1 MNTYIAITIVI
12 AVVLWLAYEL
22 WSAPVGEETEQGYR
36 EIKPGRKLKDLFK
49 SEKQK

>member
-1 MNTYIAITIVI
+1 MNTYVAIAIVV
-12 AVVLWLAYEL
+12 AVVLWFMYEL

-49 SEKQK
+49 PKKQK